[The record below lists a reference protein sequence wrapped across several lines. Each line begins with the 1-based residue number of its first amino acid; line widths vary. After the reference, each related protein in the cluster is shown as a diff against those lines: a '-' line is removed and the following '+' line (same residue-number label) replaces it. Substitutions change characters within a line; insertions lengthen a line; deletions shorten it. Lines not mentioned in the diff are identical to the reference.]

1 MDSIWVEIVL
11 IGVSILANGF
21 FAGSEIALVSAR
33 PSRLNQLKNEG
44 VVGAAQAA
52 ELKRDPDRF
61 LATIQVAITVVGTL
75 ASAVGGAA
83 AAEALTPR
91 LQGSGLPGAATWGGP
106 VSLGIVVLLISF
118 VSLVLGELTPKALAL
133 RNPERWAAVVAA
145 PVGWLVRVLS
155 GPSRVLTWATRLVLT
170 VLGLRD
176 IPIAPVVSEEEVKYL
191 VREGTAQGVFE
202 PGERD
207 LVNRVFQFTDTP
219 VRLVM
224 VPRPNILG
232 LDIETPSD
240 QVLKRAAEVGH
251 TRLPLYRGSIEG
263 TFGVVVIKDLFRC
276 AALGEPVSLDR
287 LMHPPLFVPETAPVS
302 EVLRQFQR
310 HRLQLALVVDE
321 YGQVAGLVTTEDLLE
336 EIVGE
341 IRDERESPR
350 LSSVSRLPDGSYMID
365 GTATIR
371 DLREL
376 VGLPLE
382 ESPDYQTIA
391 GFLLQRLGVVPRPGT
406 TTEASGYRFTVVEM
420 DGPRIMKV
428 RAEAMKNPSP

>member
-11 IGVSILANGF
+11 IGVSILANAF

-33 PSRLNQLKNEG
+33 PSRLSQLKGEG
-44 VVGAAQAA
+44 VAGAGEAA
-52 ELKRDPDRF
+52 DLKRDPDRF
-61 LATIQVAITVVGTL
+61 LATIQIAITVVGTL

-91 LQGSGLPGAATWGGP
+91 LQGSGLPGAETWGPP

-118 VSLVLGELTPKALAL
+118 VSLVVGELTPKALAL
-133 RNPERWAAVVAA
+133 RNPERWAAVVAL
-145 PVGWLVRVLS
+145 PVGWLVRVLA
-155 GPSRVLTWATRLVLT
+155 GPSRILTRAARLILT
-170 VLGLRD
+170 IFGLGNA
-176 IPIAPVVSEEEVKYL
+176 PIIPVVSEEEVKYL
-191 VREGTAQGVFE
+191 VREGTVQGVFE

-232 LDIETPSD
+232 LDVATPSD
-240 QVLKRAAEVGH
+240 QILQRAAEVGH
-251 TRLPLYRGSIEG
+251 TRLPVFRGSIEG
-263 TFGVVVIKDLFRC
+263 TIGVVVIKDLFRC

-310 HRLQLALVVDE
+310 HRLQLGLVVDE
-321 YGQVAGLVTTEDLLE
+321 YGQVGGLVTTEDLLE

-341 IRDERESPR
+341 IRDERESLR
-350 LSSVSRLPDGSYMID
+350 LSSVSRLPDGSYMIE
-365 GTATIR
+365 GTAAIR
-371 DLREL
+371 DLREQ

-391 GFLLQRLGVVPRPGT
+391 GFMLQRLGVVPRPGT
-406 TTEASGYRFTVVEM
+406 TTEAGGYRWTIVEM

-428 RAEAMKNPSP
+428 RGEAVKPPTP

>member
-1 MDSIWVEIVL
+1 MDSIWIEIVL
-11 IGVSILANGF
+11 IGVSILANAF

-33 PSRLNQLKNEG
+33 PSRLNQLKSEG
-44 VVGAAQAA
+44 VAGAAGAV

-83 AAEALTPR
+83 AVEALTPR
-91 LQGSGLPGAATWGGP
+91 LQGSGLPGAEKWGGP
-106 VSLGIVVLLISF
+106 VSLGLVVLVISF
-118 VSLVLGELTPKALAL
+118 VSLVVGELTPKALAL
-133 RNPERWAAVVAA
+133 RNPERWAALVAS
-145 PVGWLVRVLS
+145 PIGWLVQVLA
-155 GPSRVLTWATRLVLT
+155 GPSRVLTWATRLILT
-170 VLGLRD
+170 VVGLRD
-176 IPIAPVVSEEEVKYL
+176 APIAPIVSEEEVKYL
-191 VREGTAQGVFE
+191 VREGTVQGVFE

-232 LDIETPSD
+232 LDIETPPD
-240 QVLKRAAEVGH
+240 KVLERVAEVGH
-251 TRLPLYRGSIEG
+251 TRVPVYRGSIEG
-263 TFGVVVIKDLFRC
+263 TVGVVVIKDLFRC
-276 AALGEPVSLDR
+276 AALGEPVSLQR

-310 HRLQLALVVDE
+310 RRLQLALVVDE
-321 YGQVAGLVTTEDLLE
+321 YGQVGGLVTTEDLLE

-341 IRDERESPR
+341 IRDEGESPR

-365 GTATIR
+365 GTASIR
-371 DLREL
+371 DLREQ

-382 ESPDYQTIA
+382 ESADYQTIA
-391 GFLLQRLGVVPRPGT
+391 GFLLQRLGVVPVPGM
-406 TTEASGYRFTVVEM
+406 TTEASGHRFTVVEM

-428 RAEAMKNPSP
+428 RAEAVKPPSP

>member
-1 MDSIWVEIVL
+1 MDSIWVEVL
-11 IGVSILANGF
+11 LVGVLILANGF

-33 PSRLNQLKNEG
+33 PSRLGQLKGQG
-44 VVGAAQAA
+44 VPGAALA
-52 ELKRDPDRF
+52 ESLKRDPDTF
-61 LATIQVAITVVGTL
+61 LAVIQVAITVVSTL

-83 AAEALTPR
+83 ASEALAPR
-91 LQGSGLPGAATWGGP
+91 LQALPLPGAGHWGRP
-106 VSLGIVVLLISF
+106 VALAGVVLLIAF

-133 RNPERWAAVVAA
+133 RNPDRAASLVSRPVA
-145 PVGWLVRVLS
+145 WLVRALAA
-155 GPSRVLTWATRLVLT
+155 PSRILTWVTRLILT
-170 VLGLRD
+170 LLGQRD
-176 IPIAPVVSEEEVKYL
+176 APKVPLVSEEEVRYL
-191 VREGTAQGVFE
+191 IREGAAQGVFE
-202 PGERD
+202 AAERD
-207 LVNRVFQFTDTP
+207 LVNRVFEFADTP

-232 LDIETPSD
+232 IEIETPPGE
-240 QVLKRAAEVGH
+240 VLKRAAELGH
-251 TRLPLYRGSIEG
+251 TRLPVFHGSIED
-263 TFGVVVIKDLFRC
+263 TLGVVVIKDLFRC
-276 AALGEPVSLDR
+276 AALGQPVDLER

-350 LSSVSRLPDGSYMID
+350 LTSVSRLPDGSYMID
-365 GTATIR
+365 GTAAIR
-371 DLREL
+371 DLREQ

-391 GFLLQRLGVVPRPGT
+391 GLLLQRLGAVPRPGT
-406 TTEASGYRFTVVEM
+406 TVEAAGYRWTIMEM
-420 DGPRIMKV
+420 EGPRIMKV
-428 RAEAMKNPSP
+428 RAELDERLKP